1 MKNLLVVDDNENIR
15 VILKQMLEDGGY
27 TVRTA
32 KSGAEA
38 LETMK
43 TLNFDMVITDINM
56 PEMTG
61 FELLGKIKKA
71 CPNVPVIFITAYRK
85 DRNLVDSVKIGLSDY
100 IEKPFKMDEV
110 LRIVK
115 EHIA

>member
-1 MKNLLVVDDNENIR
+1 MKKILVVDDNENIR

-27 TVRTA
+27 AVQTA
-32 KSGAEA
+32 KGGEEA

-43 TLNFDMVITDINM
+43 TKRFDMLIADINM
-56 PEMTG
+56 PGMTG
-61 FELLGKIKKA
+61 FELLEKSKRAYPQI
-71 CPNVPVIFITAYRK
+71 PVIFVTAYRK
-85 DRNLVDSVKIGLSDY
+85 DKNLVRSVNIGLSDY

-110 LRIVK
+110 LRIIK

>member
-1 MKNLLVVDDNENIR
+1 MKKILVVDDNENIR

-27 TVRTA
+27 AVQAA
-32 KSGAEA
+32 KGGEEA
-38 LETMK
+38 LEIMK
-43 TLNFDMVITDINM
+43 TKRFDMLIADINM
-56 PEMTG
+56 PGMTG
-61 FELLGKIKKA
+61 FELLEKSKRAYPQI
-71 CPNVPVIFITAYRK
+71 PVIFVTAYRK
-85 DRNLVDSVKIGLSDY
+85 DKNLVRSVNIGLSDY